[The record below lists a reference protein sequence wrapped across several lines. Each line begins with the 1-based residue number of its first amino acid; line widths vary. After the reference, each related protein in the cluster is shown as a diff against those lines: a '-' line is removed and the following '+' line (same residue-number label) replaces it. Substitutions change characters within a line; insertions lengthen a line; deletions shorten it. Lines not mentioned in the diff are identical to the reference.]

1 MSAETPITDLDWGRV
16 PSPCFVVDRRL
27 LERNGRILARVRAEA
42 GCKVLLAL
50 KGFALWPA
58 FDVLRPHLDGCCA
71 SGPYEARLAREEFG
85 REVHTYAPAFS
96 AEDLAETLRYT
107 DHLVLNSRAQ
117 LERHL
122 PAVRA
127 FR

>member
-71 SGPYEARLAREEFG
+71 SGPRWSSGLTSPWWVKTHRCCRRGA
-85 REVHTYAPAFS
+85 
-96 AEDLAETLRYT
+96 
-107 DHLVLNSRAQ
+107 SRPWWTP
-117 LERHL
+117 R
-122 PAVRA
+122 VDSR
-127 FR
+127 